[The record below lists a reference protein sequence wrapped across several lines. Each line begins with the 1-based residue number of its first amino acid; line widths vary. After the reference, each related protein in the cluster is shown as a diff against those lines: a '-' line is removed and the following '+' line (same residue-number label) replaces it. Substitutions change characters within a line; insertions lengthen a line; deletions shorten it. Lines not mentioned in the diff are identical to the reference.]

1 MNNLE
6 KNIFY
11 AKNLQEIFYSLKNI
25 KNLMKSTNW
34 SAEAAMKALGIA
46 PSEYKKYLMM
56 L

>member
-25 KNLMKSTNW
+25 KNLKLIGGATGLETLPEKSLSIINIP
-34 SAEAAMKALGIA
+34 EL
-46 PSEYKKYLMM
+46 
-56 L
+56 